1 MKLSANE
8 KGTSN
13 LEYAL
18 VASLISFVAIVS
30 VSIVGQTGKNSINKP
45 ALAISETLGGGA
57 GGNSNYL
64 NYSNLNNNP
73 KPRPG
78 K

>member
-30 VSIVGQTGKNSINKP
+30 VSFVGQKSMWTFVAP
-45 ALAISETLGGGA
+45 AKAIGYEIIAGGG
-57 GGNSNYL
+57 GGDSNQTQPLYKGDR
-64 NYSNLNNNP
+64 N
-73 KPRPG
+73 
-78 K
+78 